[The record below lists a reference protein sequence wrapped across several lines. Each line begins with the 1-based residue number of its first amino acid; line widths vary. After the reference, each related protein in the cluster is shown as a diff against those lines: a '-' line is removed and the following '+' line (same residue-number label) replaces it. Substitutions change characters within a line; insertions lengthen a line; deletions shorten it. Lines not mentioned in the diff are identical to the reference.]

1 MLRSARQQGPD
12 VRQWTD
18 AAHNCTDLLD
28 AAGLAVD
35 CQLAG
40 SVTAV
45 CPDGSSLWS
54 LASAPRVLSDARLRV
69 RVCGLEFLYS
79 FEESFEGFGF
89 RV

>member
-1 MLRSARQQGPD
+1 MLRSAHQQGPD

-35 CQLAG
+35 CHLAG

-54 LASAPRVLSDARLRV
+54 LASAPRVLSDTGVHRWPQRP
-69 RVCGLEFLYS
+69 R
-79 FEESFEGFGF
+79 ESGKLM
-89 RV
+89 